1 MSFQGLD
8 FANPEFFWL
17 FLLIPIII
25 AYLWMQRKKIPSQTV
40 SSTSG
45 LSGISP
51 GWRIWL
57 KRIMP
62 GFRIIALGFL
72 IIALARPQKTE
83 NNEKIST
90 EGIDI
95 ILAMDVSTSML
106 ARDFSPDRLGASK
119 KVASDFIKSRP
130 NDRIG
135 LVVFGG
141 ESFTQCPLTS
151 DHNVLQNILKDVQSG
166 LIADGTAIGM
176 GLATSVDRLK
186 ESKSKSKV
194 VILLTDG
201 ENNRG
206 FIDPLTAAEIAQTFG
221 IRVYTIGVGTM
232 GRAPYPFKTRTGQTI
247 MQDVEVKIDE
257 ALLKEIAE
265 MTGVKYFRATNERS
279 LREIY
284 GEIDKLEKT
293 KINVATS
300 QKKHEHF
307 HPYAAMA
314 LLLIS
319 LETLLRFTLLRTWP

>member
-1 MSFQGLD
+1 
-8 FANPEFFWL
+8 
-17 FLLIPIII
+17 
-25 AYLWMQRKKIPSQTV
+25 
-40 SSTSG
+40 
-45 LSGISP
+45 
-51 GWRIWL
+51 
-57 KRIMP
+57 
-62 GFRIIALGFL
+62 
-72 IIALARPQKTE
+72 
-83 NNEKIST
+83 
-90 EGIDI
+90 
-95 ILAMDVSTSML
+95 
-106 ARDFSPDRLGASK
+106 
-119 KVASDFIKSRP
+119 
-130 NDRIG
+130 
-135 LVVFGG
+135 
-141 ESFTQCPLTS
+141 
-151 DHNVLQNILKDVQSG
+151 KDVQSG

-265 MTGVKYFRATNERS
+265 MTGVKYFRATNEKS

>member
-265 MTGVKYFRATNERS
+265 MTGVKYFRATNEKS

-284 GEIDKLEKT
+284 GELDKLEKT

>member
-17 FLLIPIII
+17 FLLIPVII

-45 LSGISP
+45 LGGIKP
-51 GWRIWL
+51 GWKIWL

-62 GFRIIALGFL
+62 AFRIIALGFL

-95 ILAMDVSTSML
+95 VLAMDVSTSML

-232 GRAPYPFKTRTGQTI
+232 GRAPYPFKTRSGQTV

-257 ALLKEIAE
+257 DLLKQIAE

-279 LREIY
+279 LRDIY

-314 LLLIS
+314 LLIIS
-319 LETLLRFTLLRTWP
+319 IETLLRFTLLRTWP

>member
-265 MTGVKYFRATNERS
+265 MTGVKYFRATNEKS

-319 LETLLRFTLLRTWP
+319 L